1 MADPRL
7 LSSLGIAGSGWGTQ
21 APQFSAPWGKS
32 APDGSWHSVIGHSL
46 DVAVVARRLMGQPVL
61 RARLSAAFGCP
72 LAEAQLDRLAVLTG
86 IHDGGKCLAGFQAKL
101 THRLTIGQG
110 HVAEFLAALK
120 ASQLVKD
127 AVGIDRLAKW
137 FHDPEAALMVAI
149 CHHGEPASFQRIGQ
163 RLGEVSSQIAATIY
177 GHDPVAE
184 IRRLAEASLT
194 AFPRACDKAPS
205 LGFPP
210 LAQHLLAGI
219 VMTADWMASDPARFP
234 YLNGGEQLRVGL
246 ADRVLQATGWSDWSS
261 GASAAALLGGR
272 MPQPA
277 QSAIQEI
284 SHEERLVVIEAPTGT
299 GKTEAA
305 LIHAVRLVDRGLVDG
320 LYFAV
325 PSRSAATEL
334 HERIARTM
342 ATIHP
347 AIAGKVVRAVPGIID
362 TDPAQDIHDETDR
375 SWAVKAP
382 KAVFAA
388 PVAVGTIDQAMLSI
402 LRVRH
407 SWLRA
412 ACLSRQLLVIDEV
425 HASDPYM
432 AEIVGTLVD
441 RHLGL
446 GGHVLAMS
454 ATLGETALARLQR
467 RERRPIDEAVGIPYP
482 AIRTGSVL
490 PVGVSAARRVK
501 IALFGLEE
509 CLAAAVTAARAGQC
523 TLLIRS
529 TVADAIETWR
539 RLSEAGVE
547 TMLHHSRYALHDRNI
562 LDRRLMGVLG
572 PGGNRGGLVAVT
584 TQTAEQSLDLDAD
597 LLITDACPADV
608 LLQRLGRLHRHREG
622 TRPVALMIDPGRLA
636 AYLAPDG
643 SVRGRQQQGW
653 AWVYDNL
660 LSVGQAIDW
669 IARYGSITVPDD
681 SRELVERSTHADY
694 LRGEAERLGGQW
706 MRLWERLYSDE
717 SRQKQLA
724 AAGLVDWHRDYADA
738 VVNERVVTRLG
749 DGTIDIEV
757 NLSSPFDGAAISR
770 MPVPIRWLKGIP
782 TGAQVVS
789 EGNEILIG
797 SEQLF
802 YNQAGLSRRRAP

>member
-1 MADPRL
+1 M
-7 LSSLGIAGSGWGTQ
+7 SSLGIAGSGWGTQ

-46 DVAVVARRLMGQPVL
+46 DVAVVAHRLMGQPVL
-61 RARLSAAFGCP
+61 HARLSTAFGCP

-101 THRLTIGQG
+101 IHRLTIGQG
-110 HVAEFLAALK
+110 HVAEFLAALE

-127 AVGIDRLAKW
+127 AVGIERLAKW
-137 FHDPEAALMVAI
+137 FHDPEAALMAAI
-149 CHHGEPASFQRIGQ
+149 CHHGEPASQRIGQ
-163 RLGEVSSQIAATIY
+163 HLGEVSSQIAATVY

-184 IRRLAEASLT
+184 IRRLAEASMT

-210 LAQHLLAGI
+210 LAQHLFTGI

-234 YLNGGEQLRVGL
+234 YLDGGEQLRVGL

-284 SHEERLVVIEAPTGT
+284 SPEERLVVIEAPTGT

-347 AIAGKVVRAVPGIID
+347 SIAGKVVRAVPGIID

-375 SWAVKAP
+375 SWAVQAP

-388 PVAVGTIDQAMLSI
+388 PVAIGTIDQAMLSI

-501 IALFGLEE
+501 ITLFGLEE

-622 TRPVALMIDPGRLA
+622 TRPVAMMIDPGHLA

-669 IARYGSITVPDD
+669 IARNGSITVPDD

-694 LRGEAERLGGQW
+694 LRAEAERLGGQW

-789 EGNEILIG
+789 EGNEIVIG

>member
-46 DVAVVARRLMGQPVL
+46 DVAVVAHRLMGQPVL
-61 RARLSAAFGCP
+61 HARLSAAFGCP

-110 HVAEFLAALK
+110 HVAEFLAALE
-120 ASQLVKD
+120 ASQLVRD
-127 AVGIDRLAKW
+127 AVGIERLAKW
-137 FHDPEAALMVAI
+137 FHDPEAALMAAI

-163 RLGEVSSQIAATIY
+163 HRGEVSSQIAATIY

-234 YLNGGEQLRVGL
+234 YLNGGEQLRVDL
-246 ADRVLQATGWSDWSS
+246 ADRVLQATGWSDWSN

-284 SHEERLVVIEAPTGT
+284 SPEERLVVIEAPTGN
-299 GKTEAA
+299 
-305 LIHAVRLVDRGLVDG
+305 RQDRGRADSRRSAGRSWSGRWLVFRRA
-320 LYFAV
+320 LAV
-325 PSRSAATEL
+325 GRHGTARADRSHHGSHTSPRLRGRSCGPFPAFSIPTRRRTSMTRRTGAGPCRRPRRSSPRQSRSA
-334 HERIARTM
+334 
-342 ATIHP
+342 P
-347 AIAGKVVRAVPGIID
+347 
-362 TDPAQDIHDETDR
+362 
-375 SWAVKAP
+375 S
-382 KAVFAA
+382 
-388 PVAVGTIDQAMLSI
+388 DQAMLSI

-501 IALFGLEE
+501 ITLFELEE
-509 CLAAAVTAARAGQC
+509 CLAAAITAARAGQC

-572 PGGNRGGLVAVT
+572 PGGNRRGLVAVT

-622 TRPVALMIDPGRLA
+622 TRPVALMIDPGHLA

-669 IARYGSITVPDD
+669 IARNGSITVPRRQ
-681 SRELVERSTHADY
+681 SR
-694 LRGEAERLGGQW
+694 
-706 MRLWERLYSDE
+706 
-717 SRQKQLA
+717 
-724 AAGLVDWHRDYADA
+724 
-738 VVNERVVTRLG
+738 TRLSCS
-749 DGTIDIEV
+749 TARR
-757 NLSSPFDGAAISR
+757 LPGAARLNASAAR
-770 MPVPIRWLKGIP
+770 GCGFGNGCIP
-782 TGAQVVS
+782 TNRGRS
-789 EGNEILIG
+789 
-797 SEQLF
+797 SW
-802 YNQAGLSRRRAP
+802 RRRVSSTGTGTMPTR

>member
-1 MADPRL
+1 
-7 LSSLGIAGSGWGTQ
+7 
-21 APQFSAPWGKS
+21 
-32 APDGSWHSVIGHSL
+32 
-46 DVAVVARRLMGQPVL
+46 
-61 RARLSAAFGCP
+61 
-72 LAEAQLDRLAVLTG
+72 
-86 IHDGGKCLAGFQAKL
+86 
-101 THRLTIGQG
+101 
-110 HVAEFLAALK
+110 
-120 ASQLVKD
+120 
-127 AVGIDRLAKW
+127 
-137 FHDPEAALMVAI
+137 
-149 CHHGEPASFQRIGQ
+149 
-163 RLGEVSSQIAATIY
+163 
-177 GHDPVAE
+177 
-184 IRRLAEASLT
+184 
-194 AFPRACDKAPS
+194 
-205 LGFPP
+205 
-210 LAQHLLAGI
+210 
-219 VMTADWMASDPARFP
+219 MASDPARFP

-284 SHEERLVVIEAPTGT
+284 SPEERLVVIEAPTGT

-305 LIHAVRLVDRGLVDG
+305 LIHAVRLVDCGLVDG

-342 ATIHP
+342 AAIHP
-347 AIAGKVVRAVPGIID
+347 SIAGKVVRAVPGIID
-362 TDPAQDIHDETDR
+362 TDPAQDIHDEADR
-375 SWAVKAP
+375 SWAVQAP

-388 PVAVGTIDQAMLSI
+388 PVAIGTIDQAMLSI

-501 IALFGLEE
+501 ITLFELEE
-509 CLAAAVTAARAGQC
+509 CLAAAITAARAGQC

-547 TMLHHSRYALHDRNI
+547 TLLHHS
-562 LDRRLMGVLG
+562 
-572 PGGNRGGLVAVT
+572 
-584 TQTAEQSLDLDAD
+584 
-597 LLITDACPADV
+597 
-608 LLQRLGRLHRHREG
+608 
-622 TRPVALMIDPGRLA
+622 
-636 AYLAPDG
+636 
-643 SVRGRQQQGW
+643 
-653 AWVYDNL
+653 
-660 LSVGQAIDW
+660 
-669 IARYGSITVPDD
+669 
-681 SRELVERSTHADY
+681 
-694 LRGEAERLGGQW
+694 
-706 MRLWERLYSDE
+706 
-717 SRQKQLA
+717 
-724 AAGLVDWHRDYADA
+724 
-738 VVNERVVTRLG
+738 
-749 DGTIDIEV
+749 
-757 NLSSPFDGAAISR
+757 
-770 MPVPIRWLKGIP
+770 PIRTARP
-782 TGAQVVS
+782 
-789 EGNEILIG
+789 
-797 SEQLF
+797 
-802 YNQAGLSRRRAP
+802 